1 MEETRYEAVWVDDLD
16 EDVCWSLLGLRPVGR
31 VAFGSDSD
39 LVVLPVNH
47 LMDGHAIVFR
57 TGATEL
63 LEQLGGGAKV
73 AFEVDDVD
81 STVETGWSV
90 LVRGECS
97 EVVEPAEIERFAT
110 LGLRQWAPGART
122 HWLRITPKRVSGRAI
137 SREGAPPVTTG

>member
-1 MEETRYEAVWVDDLD
+1 MEQTRYEAVWVDDLE

-31 VAFGSDSD
+31 VAFGSERG

-47 LMDGHAIVFR
+47 TMDGHAIVFR

-63 LEQLGGGAKV
+63 LECLAGGAEV

-97 EVVEPAEIERFAT
+97 EVVDPSEIERFGS

-122 HWLRITPKRVSGRAI
+122 HWLRITPSWVSGRSI
-137 SREGAPPVTTG
+137 SREGVAPVATG

>member
-1 MEETRYEAVWVDDLD
+1 MEQTRYEAVWVDDLD
-16 EDVCWSLLGLRPVGR
+16 KDVCWSLLGLRPVGR
-31 VAFGSDSD
+31 VAFGSDSG

-47 LMDGHAIVFR
+47 VMDGHTIVFR
-57 TGATEL
+57 TGATEM
-63 LEQLGGGAKV
+63 LERLSSGAEV

-97 EVVEPAEIERFAT
+97 EVVEPSDLERFST

-122 HWLRITPKRVSGRAI
+122 HWLRITPAWVSGRAI
-137 SREGAPPVTTG
+137 SRDGASPIATG